1 METLKRGRGAETLL
15 TEDQRAREEAG
26 SVTLGVEMRRRQQR
40 CRTRV
45 LKKDKKGRVGGW
57 VGGFSQSQQVSTEAC
72 VRVTGQGAKIKSLIA
87 SLLAEKHRVKGK
99 SRLSCGIVTLQ
110 TMMATLAV
118 TAAAAAAVRPGIR
131 EGSTRAGHMA
141 KRAATPEL
149 HVSAL
154 NVKLNFLKLFRV
166 AEV

>member
-72 VRVTGQGAKIKSLIA
+72 VRVTG
-87 SLLAEKHRVKGK
+87 H
-99 SRLSCGIVTLQ
+99 SCGIVTLQ

-118 TAAAAAAVRPGIR
+118 TAAAAAAVRLGIR